1 MRRLSAVALLLPF
14 FFARPAAAQT
24 APNTEL
30 ESAKA
35 LGMGGAFRAASF
47 LDASAVDLNP
57 AAMSV
62 IKKFDFEAG
71 WIRDP
76 DSKDYALELMM
87 ADSLTNATSTGFDF
101 EYRSGPR
108 DANGKAAFQSQRYLV
123 TAGAPIMQD
132 SMWLGFGTKYV
143 DVAYDGGPT
152 HKVVT
157 GDISLEYKP
166 VQYVV
171 LAATMDN
178 LVNGNDPEAPRSVTG
193 GLAILPAK
201 WLLAEGDFVADL
213 ASANSTKTTWMT
225 GLQWTPSQSFSL
237 RGGWNQNQLTRERY
251 WALGAGFQGQTMA
264 LDYAMR
270 VPEGSKHAVTHYLTL
285 SILHF

>member
-1 MRRLSAVALLLPF
+1 MRRLLAVALLL

-35 LGMGGAFRAASF
+35 LRMGGAFRAASF
-47 LDASAVDLNP
+47 LDASSVDLNP

-62 IKKFDFEAG
+62 VKKFDFEAG

-76 DSKDYALELMM
+76 DTRDYGLELMM

-123 TAGAPIMQD
+123 TAGSPIVPDQ
-132 SMWLGFGTKYV
+132 MWIGVSTKYV
-143 DVAYDGGPT
+143 DVSYDGGPT
-152 HKVVT
+152 TKVVT
-157 GDISLEYKP
+157 GDLSLEYKP

-178 LVNGNDPEAPRSVTG
+178 LVNGNQPEAPRSVTG
-193 GLAILPAK
+193 GLAVLPAK

-213 ASANSTKTTWMT
+213 ASTNTTKTTWMA
-225 GLQWTPSQSFSL
+225 GLQWTPAQSFAL
-237 RGGWNQNQLTRERY
+237 RGGWNQSQLTKERY
-251 WALGAGFQGQTMA
+251 WTLGAGFQGQTMA